1 MSNSA
6 AKKLLAVISLVVSA
20 FLAVV
25 FTDIQ
30 PPATFQAAK
39 KVAWEIH
46 ADNPRTFYCGCR
58 YQGNRVDLA
67 SCGYQPRKNR
77 QRASR
82 VEWEHV
88 VPAWVIGHQRQCW
101 KKGGRD
107 HCSAND
113 PVFARAEADLHN
125 LVPSIGEVNGDR
137 SNYPFAELP
146 RKPHQYGQ
154 CDVVVDFAKRQVMPR
169 EEVRGT
175 IARTYLYM
183 HERYQLRMSKQDQQ
197 LYGAWNRMYPVTD
210 QERRCNQAIACQ
222 MGWGNPHV
230 GEVELWQCG
239 LLGRVSDVA
248 GSALGIA
255 RGLPL
260 EELGNAALSLLKH

>member
-6 AKKLLAVISLVVSA
+6 AKKLLALVSLLVSA
-20 FLAVV
+20 LLAIV

-30 PPATFQAAK
+30 PPATFQDAK
-39 KVAWEIH
+39 QLAWEVH

-101 KKGGRD
+101 KQGGRD

-113 PVFARAEADLHN
+113 PLFARAEADLHN
-125 LVPSIGEVNGDR
+125 LMPAIGEVNGDR
-137 SNYPFAELP
+137 SNYPFGMLNA
-146 RKPHQYGQ
+146 KPHQYGQ
-154 CDVVVDFAKRQVMPR
+154 CQVVVDFAARKVMPR
-169 EEVRGT
+169 EEIRGT

-183 HERYQLRMSKQDQQ
+183 HERYQLRMSKQDRQ
-197 LYGAWNRMYPVTD
+197 LYGAWDRMYPVTE
-210 QERRCNQAIACQ
+210 QERRRNQAIACR

-230 GEVELWQCG
+230 GAVDLGQCG
-239 LLGRVSDVA
+239 IASQLRGVVA
-248 GSALGIA
+248 GALGA
-255 RGLPL
+255 AKGLPL
-260 EELGNAALSLLKH
+260 EQAGEVVMGLLKR

>member
-6 AKKLLAVISLVVSA
+6 AKKLLAMISLVVSA
-20 FLAVV
+20 LLAVV
-25 FTDIQ
+25 FSDIQ

-39 KVAWEIH
+39 KVAWDIH

-107 HCSAND
+107 YCSAND

-137 SNYPFAELP
+137 SNYPFAMLNA
-146 RKPHQYGQ
+146 RPHQYGQ
-154 CDVVVDFAKRQVMPR
+154 CEVVVDFQARKVMPR
-169 EEVRGT
+169 EEIRGA

-183 HERYQLRMSKQDQQ
+183 HERYHLRMSKQDQQ
-197 LYGAWNRMYPVTD
+197 LYGAWNRMYPVTE
-210 QERRCNQAIACQ
+210 QERRRNQAVACQ

-230 GEVELWQCG
+230 GEVNLWQCG
-239 LLGRVSDVA
+239 LLSRASDVA
-248 GSALGIA
+248 GSALGFA
-255 RGLPL
+255 KGLPL
-260 EELGNAALSLLKH
+260 EELGSAVLGLLKR